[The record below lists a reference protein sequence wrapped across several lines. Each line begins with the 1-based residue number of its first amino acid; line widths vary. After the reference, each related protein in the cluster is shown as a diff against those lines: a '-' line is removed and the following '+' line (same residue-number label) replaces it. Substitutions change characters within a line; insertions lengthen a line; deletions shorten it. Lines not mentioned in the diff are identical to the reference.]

1 MDKYRFFN
9 EIIDDESFVKYLAVL
24 IKSDLLMGS
33 FEDDLRILSNKIQ
46 AQYNYKFVFK
56 YLDFTDSDVISK
68 YGLKN
73 TTDIYAKKFDNKDIF
88 IIFNKKL
95 NSNLNRY
102 LFLKVWAY
110 DILDAWKKDDEL
122 RLSLKINA
130 SDVDI
135 LAERIAIEMTLTR
148 WQLKLYDDATEDP
161 ALKRALTFCEPE
173 ILEIRRK
180 NYKDKGVI
188 RNWTLLSVR
197 K

>member
-1 MDKYRFFN
+1 
-9 EIIDDESFVKYLAVL
+9 
-24 IKSDLLMGS
+24 
-33 FEDDLRILSNKIQ
+33 
-46 AQYNYKFVFK
+46 VFK

-95 NSNLNRY
+95 NSNLSRY

-148 WQLKLYDDATEDP
+148 WQLKLHDDGTEDP

>member
-1 MDKYRFFN
+1 MSKYTFFN
-9 EIIDDESFVKYLAVL
+9 KIIDDESFVKYLAVL

-56 YLDFTDSDVISK
+56 YLDFTDSDVILK

-88 IIFNKKL
+88 IVFNKKL

-130 SDVDI
+130 SDDDI

-148 WQLKLYDDATEDP
+148 WQLKLHDDGTEDP
-161 ALKRALTFCEPE
+161 ALKRALAFCEPE

>member
-1 MDKYRFFN
+1 MSKYTFFN
-9 EIIDDESFVKYLAVL
+9 KIIDDESFVKYLAVL

-88 IIFNKKL
+88 IVFNKKL

-122 RLSLKINA
+122 RLALKINA
-130 SDVDI
+130 SDDDI
-135 LAERIAIEMTLTR
+135 LAERIAIEMRCRL
-148 WQLKLYDDATEDP
+148 
-161 ALKRALTFCEPE
+161 
-173 ILEIRRK
+173 
-180 NYKDKGVI
+180 
-188 RNWTLLSVR
+188 
-197 K
+197 